1 MDKSDKNRDKIM
13 KTNERRKKRKK
24 FLKIILILYGIYF
37 LLTLPIRIQQK
48 LPSDIEKVS
57 IYEKKTIL
65 KELEKQYPGE
75 KFEVLAYVPGS
86 DLTLTYL
93 LLGSVGEYKH
103 LMMRKFLVRPI
114 NKPGEEFIVRY
125 DYYYTPGTHM
135 IMALEEI
142 GRVLIRP
149 LAQETLDKYYFDMSR
164 KYFYPRYYNDYRV
177 RSDRGD
183 FIEQEK
189 FNVELSNYLKPRIKE
204 LFPNLDF
211 TVICL
216 LNGPSSLS
224 SDLSTEK
231 IKTFY
236 ITVKIIA
243 EVEEYLKID
252 TKELYN
258 NFQILIDEVDKFN
271 LGEYIGS
278 ITIESL
284 LVNKTKYDELKNL
297 DTRTL
302 YRIHED
308 FGNYYF
314 AYNNR
319 EDISVRGR
327 KILKEDGSI
336 VLEKNGTT
344 YEEALKERKYF
355 IENLREYVIDGEIY
369 DDLKY
374 AREFGYKKN
383 EK

>member
-1 MDKSDKNRDKIM
+1 M
-13 KTNERRKKRKK
+13 KKKDRIISLIKRNKK
-24 FLKIILILYGIYF
+24 ILIFLLALYGTYF

-65 KELEKQYPGE
+65 NELEKKYPGE
-75 KFEVLAYVPGS
+75 KFEILAYVPGS

-103 LMMRKFLVRPI
+103 LMMRKFLVRPV
-114 NKPGEEFIVRY
+114 NKPGEEFIIRY

-149 LAQETLDKYYFDMSR
+149 LAQETLDKYYFYMSR

-216 LNGPSSLS
+216 LNGPPSSF
-224 SDLSTEK
+224 SDDPSIKK
-231 IKTFY
+231 IKTFH
-236 ITVKIIA
+236 ITVKIIS

-302 YRIHED
+302 YRIYED
-308 FGNYYF
+308 FRKYYF
-314 AYNNR
+314 AYDNG
-319 EDISVRGR
+319 EDISVKGR
-327 KILKEDGSI
+327 KILKKDGSI
-336 VLEKNGTT
+336 VLEKNETT
-344 YEEALKERKYF
+344 YEEALKDREYF
-355 IENLREYVIDGEIY
+355 IENLREHVVNGEVCA
-369 DDLKY
+369 DLKY
-374 AREFGYKKN
+374 AKEFGYNKN